1 VSEIVIKD
9 HSKRNKPNISELMSS
24 NIVTITPDKTLYEA
38 AKIMGKRRIGSL
50 VVMMYDTPVGM
61 ITERD
66 LLNTVS
72 QGVDLEKDWIGGGDS
87 IRDQKVESIMSYPV
101 AKICSSSPLKEA
113 ARLMIEKRI
122 RRLVVCDLGKMI
134 GILTASDMIG
144 SLPEAEETMKV
155 WFEVDYFMTK
165 KVITADEKMLVD
177 HIANIMAEKRIGSVI
192 ITKDGNPVGIF
203 TERDLLTKF
212 LAKDQ
217 SLIMEVGDACS
228 CPLITAPLG
237 ISVNDA
243 AAIMISKHIRRLPIT
258 KNNRLVGILSARD
271 LVEAYARK

>member
-1 VSEIVIKD
+1 VVEMGKLSDLKL
-9 HSKRNKPNISELMSS
+9 KNS
-24 NIVTITPDKTLYEA
+24 NIRDIMSKNVVTTTPEQTLYDA
-38 AKIMGKRRIGSL
+38 ARVMGERHIGSL
-50 VVMMYDTPVGM
+50 VVMVYKTPIGM

-87 IRDQKVESIMSYPV
+87 IRDQKVEAIMSYPIT
-101 AKICSSSPLKEA
+101 KICSSSPLKEA
-113 ARLMIEKRI
+113 ARLMIEKKI
-122 RRLVVCDLGKMI
+122 RRVVVCDFGKMV

-144 SLPEAEETMKV
+144 NLPEAKETMKV

-165 KVITADEKMLVD
+165 KVVTADEKTLVD
-177 HIANIMAEKRIGSVI
+177 HIAIMMAEKRIGSVI
-192 ITKDGNPVGIF
+192 VTSDGKPMGIF

-228 CPLITAPLG
+228 YPLVTAPLG

-243 AAIMISKHIRRLPIT
+243 AVIMTSKHIRRLPIT
-258 KNNRLVGILSARD
+258 KNNKLVGILSARD